1 VDGRARQSG
10 QVRKEAAVTGCSRVA
25 SPTSHLRQSARAVT
39 ITKRPM
45 ATAEQDQSYRVLA
58 RKYRPTT
65 FTDLFVGQ
73 GAMVRT
79 LGNAFQTGRIAQAFI
94 LTGVRGIGKT
104 TTARII
110 ARALNCVGEDGSG
123 GPTIDPCGV
132 CEHCKAIGDDRHVDV
147 IEIDAASHTGVD
159 NIREIIDN
167 VRYLPAT
174 ARYKIYI
181 IDEVHMLSKPAFNAL
196 LKTLEEPPP
205 HVKFVFA
212 TTEIRKVPVTVLSRC
227 QRFDL
232 RRLDSET
239 LIAHLGNIAKQ
250 EDASADIGAL
260 GMIAR
265 AAEGSV
271 RDALSLLDQALAFSD
286 GTVTEESVQSM
297 LGLADRAR
305 LIDLFEKTMGGEIG
319 DALGIARELYEL
331 GTDPVTIV
339 QDLLEFVHWLTRL
352 KVTRAAA
359 DDLTATEVERVR
371 GQAMAE
377 KLTMGELTRTWQL
390 LLKGLQ
396 EVLAAPTP
404 YPACEMVLVRIG
416 YAAALPPPADLIR
429 TLQDGGT
436 EKAPGT
442 SPAAQSAAP
451 ASGGG
456 GSAQTAS
463 GETVAA
469 PAAARAEPVPEEAPD
484 ANAVVAVST
493 FQDVIDL
500 AETRTEYRLRSQL
513 VTNVHLVRMEPRRID
528 LRLNDR
534 APPRLPQQLSSF
546 LSEATGETWLV
557 SESTDP
563 GDPTIQEQQE
573 TAVAQMRGEAE
584 RHPLVR
590 AVLDQFPGAEIRE
603 VRDIVPPDAAGAT
616 EIDDETLED
625 NVLVERDS

>member
-1 VDGRARQSG
+1 
-10 QVRKEAAVTGCSRVA
+10 
-25 SPTSHLRQSARAVT
+25 
-39 ITKRPM
+39 
-45 ATAEQDQSYRVLA
+45 
-58 RKYRPTT
+58 
-65 FTDLFVGQ
+65 
-73 GAMVRT
+73 MVRT

-110 ARALNCVGEDGSG
+110 ARALNCVGPDGQG
-123 GPTIDPCGV
+123 GPTIDPCGA
-132 CEHCKAIGDDRHVDV
+132 CEHCQAIGEDRHVDV

-205 HVKFVFA
+205 HVKFIFA

-239 LIAHLGNIAKQ
+239 LIEHLGNIAKQ
-250 EDASADIGAL
+250 EEASADIGAL

-286 GTVTEESVQSM
+286 GMVTEESVQSM

-319 DALGIARELYEL
+319 EALAIARELYDL

-359 DDLTATEVERVR
+359 DDLAATEVERVR

-377 KLTMGELTRTWQL
+377 KLTMAELSRTWQL

-396 EVLAAPTP
+396 EVLSAPTP

-416 YAAALPPPADLIR
+416 YAAALPPPAELIR
-429 TLQDGGT
+429 TLQDGGGET
-436 EKAPGT
+436 AASAPL
-442 SPAAQSAAP
+442 AAP
-451 ASGGG
+451 ARPGPTG
-456 GSAQTAS
+456 GSARAQANAE
-463 GETVAA
+463 GAIAPAVAPPAAA
-469 PAAARAEPVPEEAPD
+469 PAED
-484 ANAVVAVST
+484 ADQNAVVAVST

-500 AETRTEYRLRSQL
+500 AEAKTEYILRSHL
-513 VTNVHLVRMEPRRID
+513 VTNVHLVRMEPGRID
-528 LRLNDR
+528 LRLTER
-534 APPRLPQQLSSF
+534 TPPRLLQHLSRF
-546 LSEATGETWLV
+546 LTDVTGETWLV
-557 SESTDP
+557 SPSNEP

-573 TAVAQMRGEAE
+573 TAAAQRRGEAE

-603 VRDIVPPDAAGAT
+603 VRDIVPPGAGGVT
-616 EIDDETLED
+616 EIDEEILED
-625 NVLVERDS
+625 DVPVERDS

>member
-1 VDGRARQSG
+1 M
-10 QVRKEAAVTGCSRVA
+10 A
-25 SPTSHLRQSARAVT
+25 S
-39 ITKRPM
+39 
-45 ATAEQDQSYRVLA
+45 AEQDQSYRVLA
-58 RKYRPTT
+58 RKYRPST
-65 FTDLFVGQ
+65 FSDLFVGQ

-94 LTGVRGIGKT
+94 LTGVRGVGKT

-110 ARALNCVGEDGSG
+110 ARALNCVGKDGSS

-132 CEHCKAIGDDRHVDV
+132 CVHCKAIGEDRHVDV

-239 LIAHLGNIAKQ
+239 LIEHLGNIAKQ

-286 GTVTEESVQSM
+286 GAVTENSVQSM
-297 LGLADRAR
+297 LGLADRGR

-319 DALGIARELYEL
+319 EALGIARELYDL

-359 DDLTATEVERVR
+359 ADLTVTEIERVR

-396 EVLAAPTP
+396 EILAAPTP

-429 TLQDGGT
+429 TLQAGGT
-436 EKAPGT
+436 ETAPGVALT
-442 SPAAQSAAP
+442 AQPPAP

-456 GSAQTAS
+456 ESAQTAS

-469 PAAARAEPVPEEAPD
+469 PAVARAEPLHEEAPD
-484 ANAVVAVST
+484 ANAVVAVSS

-500 AETRTEYRLRSQL
+500 AETRTEYRLRSHL

-528 LRLNDR
+528 LRLNER
-534 APPRLPQQLSSF
+534 APPRLPQLLSSF

-557 SESTDP
+557 SPSTNP
-563 GDPTIQEQQE
+563 GDPTIQEQQK
-573 TAVAQMRGEAE
+573 TAAAQRRGDAE

-590 AVLDQFPGAEIRE
+590 AILDQFPGAEIRE

-625 NVLVERDS
+625 NVLVERES

>member
-1 VDGRARQSG
+1 M
-10 QVRKEAAVTGCSRVA
+10 A
-25 SPTSHLRQSARAVT
+25 S
-39 ITKRPM
+39 
-45 ATAEQDQSYRVLA
+45 AEQDQSYRVLA
-58 RKYRPTT
+58 RKYRPST
-65 FTDLFVGQ
+65 FSDLFVGQ

-94 LTGVRGIGKT
+94 LTGVRGVGKT

-110 ARALNCVGEDGSG
+110 ARALNCVGKDGSS

-132 CEHCKAIGDDRHVDV
+132 CVHCKAIGEDRHVDV

-239 LIAHLGNIAKQ
+239 LIEHLGNIAKQ
-250 EDASADIGAL
+250 EDACADIGAL

-286 GTVTEESVQSM
+286 GAVTENSVQSM
-297 LGLADRAR
+297 LGLADRGR

-319 DALGIARELYEL
+319 EALGIARELYDL

-339 QDLLEFVHWLTRL
+339 QDLLEFAHWLTRL

-359 DDLTATEVERVR
+359 ADLSVTEVERVR

-429 TLQDGGT
+429 TLQGAGT
-436 EKAPGT
+436 ESAPGAAL
-442 SPAAQSAAP
+442 AAQLPAP

-456 GSAQTAS
+456 ESAQTAT
-463 GETVAA
+463 GKYVAA
-469 PAAARAEPVPEEAPD
+469 PAAAQAEPVHEEAPD
-484 ANAVVAVST
+484 ANAVVAVSS

-500 AETRTEYRLRSQL
+500 AETRTEYRLRSHL
-513 VTNVHLVRMEPRRID
+513 LTNVHLVRMEPRRID
-528 LRLNDR
+528 LRLNER
-534 APPRLPQQLSSF
+534 APPRLPQLLSSF

-557 SESTDP
+557 SPSTNP
-563 GDPTIQEQQE
+563 GDPTIQEQQK
-573 TAVAQMRGEAE
+573 TAATQRRGEAE

-590 AVLDQFPGAEIRE
+590 AVLDQFPGAEIRQ
-603 VRDIVPPDAAGAT
+603 VRDIVPADAAGTT

-625 NVLVERDS
+625 NVMVESES

>member
-1 VDGRARQSG
+1 M
-10 QVRKEAAVTGCSRVA
+10 A
-25 SPTSHLRQSARAVT
+25 S
-39 ITKRPM
+39 
-45 ATAEQDQSYRVLA
+45 AEQDQSYRVLA
-58 RKYRPTT
+58 RKYRPST
-65 FTDLFVGQ
+65 FSDLFVGQ

-94 LTGVRGIGKT
+94 LTGVRGVGKT

-110 ARALNCVGEDGSG
+110 ARALNCVGKDGSS

-132 CEHCKAIGDDRHVDV
+132 CVHCKAIGEDRHVDV

-239 LIAHLGNIAKQ
+239 LIEHLGNIAKQ

-286 GTVTEESVQSM
+286 GAVTENSVQSM
-297 LGLADRAR
+297 LGLADRGR

-319 DALGIARELYEL
+319 EALGIARELYDL

-339 QDLLEFVHWLTRL
+339 QDLLEFAHWLTRL

-359 DDLTATEVERVR
+359 ADLSVTEVERVR

-429 TLQDGGT
+429 TLQGAGT
-436 EKAPGT
+436 ESAPGAAL
-442 SPAAQSAAP
+442 AAQLPAP

-456 GSAQTAS
+456 ESAQTAT
-463 GETVAA
+463 GKYVAA
-469 PAAARAEPVPEEAPD
+469 PAAAQAEPVHEEAPD
-484 ANAVVAVST
+484 ANAVVAVSS

-500 AETRTEYRLRSQL
+500 AETRTEYRLRSHL
-513 VTNVHLVRMEPRRID
+513 LTNVHLVRMEPRRID
-528 LRLNDR
+528 LRLNER
-534 APPRLPQQLSSF
+534 APPRLPQLLSSF

-557 SESTDP
+557 SPSTNP
-563 GDPTIQEQQE
+563 GDPTIQEQQK
-573 TAVAQMRGEAE
+573 TAATQRRGEAE

-590 AVLDQFPGAEIRE
+590 AVLDQFPGAEIRQ
-603 VRDIVPPDAAGAT
+603 VRDIVPADAAGTT

-625 NVLVERDS
+625 NVMVESES

>member
-1 VDGRARQSG
+1 M
-10 QVRKEAAVTGCSRVA
+10 A
-25 SPTSHLRQSARAVT
+25 S
-39 ITKRPM
+39 
-45 ATAEQDQSYRVLA
+45 AEQDQSYRVLA
-58 RKYRPTT
+58 RKYRPST
-65 FTDLFVGQ
+65 FSDLFVGQ

-110 ARALNCVGEDGSG
+110 ARALNCVGKDGSS

-132 CEHCKAIGDDRHVDV
+132 CVHCKAIGEDRHVDV

-239 LIAHLGNIAKQ
+239 LIEHLGNIAKQ

-286 GTVTEESVQSM
+286 GAVTEISVQSM
-297 LGLADRAR
+297 LGLADRGR

-319 DALGIARELYEL
+319 EALGIARELYDL

-359 DDLTATEVERVR
+359 ADLTVTEIERVR

-429 TLQDGGT
+429 TLQAGGT
-436 EKAPGT
+436 ETAPGVALT
-442 SPAAQSAAP
+442 AQPPAP

-456 GSAQTAS
+456 ESAQTAS

-469 PAAARAEPVPEEAPD
+469 PAVARAEPLHEEAPD
-484 ANAVVAVST
+484 ANAVVAVSS

-500 AETRTEYRLRSQL
+500 AETRTEYRLRSHL

-528 LRLNDR
+528 LRLNER
-534 APPRLPQQLSSF
+534 APPRLPQLLSSF

-557 SESTDP
+557 SPSTNP
-563 GDPTIQEQQE
+563 GDPTIQEQQK
-573 TAVAQMRGEAE
+573 TAAAQRRGEAE

-590 AVLDQFPGAEIRE
+590 AILDQFPGAEIRE

-616 EIDDETLED
+616 EIDGETPED
-625 NVLVERDS
+625 NVLVERES

>member
-1 VDGRARQSG
+1 
-10 QVRKEAAVTGCSRVA
+10 
-25 SPTSHLRQSARAVT
+25 
-39 ITKRPM
+39 
-45 ATAEQDQSYRVLA
+45 
-58 RKYRPTT
+58 
-65 FTDLFVGQ
+65 
-73 GAMVRT
+73 MVRT

-110 ARALNCVGEDGSG
+110 ARALNCVGPDGQG
-123 GPTIDPCGV
+123 GPTIDPCGA
-132 CEHCKAIGDDRHVDV
+132 CEHCQAIGEDRHVDV

-205 HVKFVFA
+205 HVKFIFA

-239 LIAHLGNIAKQ
+239 LIEHLGNIAKQ
-250 EDASADIGAL
+250 EEASADIGAL

-286 GTVTEESVQSM
+286 GMVTEESVQSM

-319 DALGIARELYEL
+319 EALAIARELYDL

-359 DDLTATEVERVR
+359 DDLAATEVERVR

-377 KLTMGELTRTWQL
+377 KLTMAELSRTWQL

-396 EVLAAPTP
+396 EVLSAPTP

-416 YAAALPPPADLIR
+416 YAAALPPPAELIR
-429 TLQDGGT
+429 TLQDGGGET
-436 EKAPGT
+436 AASAPLT
-442 SPAAQSAAP
+442 APARPGPTGGSARAQANAEGAIAPAVAPPAAAP
-451 ASGGG
+451 A
-456 GSAQTAS
+456 
-463 GETVAA
+463 E
-469 PAAARAEPVPEEAPD
+469 D
-484 ANAVVAVST
+484 ADQNAVVAVST

-500 AETRTEYRLRSQL
+500 AEAKTEYILRSHL
-513 VTNVHLVRMEPRRID
+513 VTNVHLVRMEPGRID
-528 LRLNDR
+528 LRLTER
-534 APPRLPQQLSSF
+534 TPPRLLQHLSRF
-546 LSEATGETWLV
+546 LTDVTGETWLV
-557 SESTDP
+557 SPSNEP

-573 TAVAQMRGEAE
+573 TAAAQRRGEAE

-603 VRDIVPPDAAGAT
+603 VRDIVPPGAGGVT
-616 EIDDETLED
+616 EIDEEILED
-625 NVLVERDS
+625 DVPVERDS

>member
-1 VDGRARQSG
+1 
-10 QVRKEAAVTGCSRVA
+10 
-25 SPTSHLRQSARAVT
+25 
-39 ITKRPM
+39 
-45 ATAEQDQSYRVLA
+45 
-58 RKYRPTT
+58 
-65 FTDLFVGQ
+65 
-73 GAMVRT
+73 MVRT

-104 TTARII
+104 TTARIV
-110 ARALNCVGEDGSG
+110 ARALNCVGADGKG
-123 GPTIDPCGV
+123 GPTINPCGE
-132 CEHCKAIGDDRHVDV
+132 CEHCRAIGEDRHVDV

-205 HVKFVFA
+205 HVKFIFA

-239 LIAHLGNIAKQ
+239 LIEHLGNIVKQ
-250 EDASADIGAL
+250 EEAAADIGAL

-359 DDLTATEVERVR
+359 EDLAATEVERLR

-377 KLTMGELTRTWQL
+377 KLTMAELTRTWQL

-429 TLQDGGT
+429 TLEDGGG
-436 EKAPGT
+436 EK
-442 SPAAQSAAP
+442 SPATPSAAP
-451 ASGGG
+451 VGAPPSRGTERAQGG
-456 GSAQTAS
+456 ADA
-463 GETVAA
+463 VAA
-469 PAAARAEPVPEEAPD
+469 PAVTPPEPATAENPD
-484 ANAVVAVST
+484 EGAVVAVST

-500 AETRTEYRLRSQL
+500 AEAKTEYILRSHL
-513 VTNVHLVRMEPRRID
+513 VTNVHLVRMEPGRID
-528 LRLNDR
+528 LRLTER
-534 APPRLPQQLSSF
+534 TPPRLLQHLSRF
-546 LSEATGETWLV
+546 LTEATGETWLV
-557 SESTDP
+557 SPSNEV

-573 TAVAQMRGEAE
+573 TATAQRRGEAE

-603 VRDIVPPDAAGAT
+603 VRDIVSPDAAGVT
-616 EIDDETLED
+616 EIDEEILED
-625 NVLVERDS
+625 EVLVERDS

>member
-1 VDGRARQSG
+1 M
-10 QVRKEAAVTGCSRVA
+10 A
-25 SPTSHLRQSARAVT
+25 S
-39 ITKRPM
+39 
-45 ATAEQDQSYRVLA
+45 AEQDQSYRVLA
-58 RKYRPTT
+58 RKYRPST
-65 FTDLFVGQ
+65 FSDLFVGQ

-110 ARALNCVGEDGSG
+110 ARALNCVGKDGSG

-132 CEHCKAIGDDRHVDV
+132 CVHCKGIGEDRHVDV

-239 LIAHLGNIAKQ
+239 LIEHLGNIAKQ
-250 EDASADIGAL
+250 EGASADIGAL

-286 GTVTEESVQSM
+286 GAVTENSVQSM
-297 LGLADRAR
+297 LGLADRGR

-319 DALGIARELYEL
+319 DALGIARELYDL

-339 QDLLEFVHWLTRL
+339 QDLLEFAHWLTRL

-359 DDLTATEVERVR
+359 ADLTVTEVERVR

-396 EVLAAPTP
+396 EILAAPTP

-429 TLQDGGT
+429 TLQGGGT
-436 EKAPGT
+436 ETAPGAAL
-442 SPAAQSAAP
+442 AAQPPAP

-456 GSAQTAS
+456 ESAQTAS

-469 PAAARAEPVPEEAPD
+469 PAAARAEPVHEEAPD
-484 ANAVVAVST
+484 ANAVVAVSS

-500 AETRTEYRLRSQL
+500 AETRTEYRLLSHL
-513 VTNVHLVRMEPRRID
+513 VTNVHLVHMEPRRID

-534 APPRLPQQLSSF
+534 APPRLPQLLSSF

-557 SESTDP
+557 SPSTNP
-563 GDPTIQEQQE
+563 GDPTIQEQQK
-573 TAVAQMRGEAE
+573 TAAAQRRGEAE
-584 RHPLVR
+584 QHPLVR

-603 VRDIVPPDAAGAT
+603 VRDIVPPDAADAT
-616 EIDDETLED
+616 GIDGETLED
-625 NVLVERDS
+625 NVLVERES

>member
-1 VDGRARQSG
+1 MRRPSFSPASGGSVRPRPRELSPGPSIASGKDG
-10 QVRKEAAVTGCSRVA
+10 KE
-25 SPTSHLRQSARAVT
+25 
-39 ITKRPM
+39 
-45 ATAEQDQSYRVLA
+45 
-58 RKYRPTT
+58 
-65 FTDLFVGQ
+65 
-73 GAMVRT
+73 
-79 LGNAFQTGRIAQAFI
+79 
-94 LTGVRGIGKT
+94 
-104 TTARII
+104 
-110 ARALNCVGEDGSG
+110 

-132 CEHCKAIGDDRHVDV
+132 CEHCQAIGEDRHVDV

-159 NIREIIDN
+159 NIRDIIDN

-196 LKTLEEPPP
+196 LKTFEEPPP
-205 HVKFVFA
+205 HVKFIFA

-239 LIAHLGNIAKQ
+239 LIGHLDNIAKQ
-250 EDASADIGAL
+250 EEASADIGAL

-286 GTVTEESVQSM
+286 GVVTEESVQSM
-297 LGLADRAR
+297 LGLADRTR
-305 LIDLFEKTMGGEIG
+305 LIDLFEKTMSGEIG

-331 GTDPVTIV
+331 GTDPVTMI

-359 DDLTATEVERVR
+359 DDITATEVERVR

-396 EVLAAPTP
+396 EVMAAPTP

-416 YAAALPPPADLIR
+416 YAAALPPPGDLIR
-429 TLQDGGT
+429 SLEDGGA
-436 EKAPGT
+436 EKT
-442 SPAAQSAAP
+442 PA
-451 ASGGG
+451 
-456 GSAQTAS
+456 
-463 GETVAA
+463 AA
-469 PAAARAEPVPEEAPD
+469 PAAPAPQSPPGGGERAQSIGQEAAAPAAVRADPVPAEVPD
-484 ANAVVAVST
+484 ENAVVSLST

-500 AETRTEYRLRSQL
+500 AEAKTEYRLRSHL

-528 LRLNDR
+528 LRLNER
-534 APPRLPQQLSSF
+534 APPRLPQLLSSF
-546 LSEATGETWLV
+546 LSDATGETWLV
-557 SESTDP
+557 SPSTEP
-563 GDPTIQEQQE
+563 GDPTIHEQQE
-573 TAVAQMRGEAE
+573 TAAAQRRGEAE

-590 AVLDQFPGAEIRE
+590 AVFDQFPGAEIRE
-603 VRDIVPPDAAGAT
+603 VRDIVPPDAAGVT
-616 EIDDETLED
+616 EIDGETLEND
-625 NVLVERDS
+625 VTVERDN

>member
-1 VDGRARQSG
+1 M
-10 QVRKEAAVTGCSRVA
+10 A
-25 SPTSHLRQSARAVT
+25 S
-39 ITKRPM
+39 
-45 ATAEQDQSYRVLA
+45 AEQDQSYRVLA

-110 ARALNCVGEDGSG
+110 ARALNCVGEDGGG

-239 LIAHLGNIAKQ
+239 LIEHLSNIAKQ

-339 QDLLEFVHWLTRL
+339 QDLLDFVHWLTRL

-359 DDLTATEVERVR
+359 DDLTATEAERVR

-436 EKAPGT
+436 ETAQGTPTTAP
-442 SPAAQSAAP
+442 PAAP
-451 ASGGG
+451 ASGGTE
-456 GSAQTAS
+456 SAQTAS
-463 GETVAA
+463 GETVTT
-469 PAAARAEPVPEEAPD
+469 PVARAEPVPEEAPD

-500 AETRTEYRLRSQL
+500 AEARTEYRLRSHL

-528 LRLNDR
+528 LRLNER
-534 APPRLPQQLSSF
+534 APPRLPQLLSSF
-546 LSEATGETWLV
+546 LSEATGDTWLV
-557 SESTDP
+557 SESTEP

-573 TAVAQMRGEAE
+573 TATAQRRGEAE

-603 VRDIVPPDAAGAT
+603 VRDIVPPDAAGPT
-616 EIDDETLED
+616 EIDDDDSPED
-625 NVLVERDS
+625 NLLLERDT

>member
-1 VDGRARQSG
+1 M
-10 QVRKEAAVTGCSRVA
+10 A
-25 SPTSHLRQSARAVT
+25 S
-39 ITKRPM
+39 
-45 ATAEQDQSYRVLA
+45 AEQDQSYRVLA

-65 FTDLFVGQ
+65 FTDMFVGQ
-73 GAMVRT
+73 SAMVRT

-110 ARALNCVGEDGSG
+110 ARALNCVGTDGQG
-123 GPTIDPCGV
+123 GPTIDPCGE
-132 CEHCKAIGDDRHVDV
+132 CEHCQAIGEDRHVDV

-205 HVKFVFA
+205 HVKFIFA

-239 LIAHLGNIAKQ
+239 LIEHLGNIVKQ
-250 EDASADIGAL
+250 EEASADVGAL

-319 DALGIARELYEL
+319 EALAIARELYDL

-359 DDLTATEVERVR
+359 EDLAATEVERVR

-377 KLTMGELTRTWQL
+377 KLTLAELSRTWQL
-390 LLKGLQ
+390 LLKGLL
-396 EVLAAPTP
+396 EVLSAPTP

-429 TLQDGGT
+429 TLQDSGS
-436 EKAPGT
+436 E
-442 SPAAQSAAP
+442 AASSAAP
-451 ASGGG
+451 PPPAATPPSGGG
-456 GSAQTAS
+456 ERSQVKAEGAT
-463 GETVAA
+463 A
-469 PAAARAEPVPEEAPD
+469 PAVAPPAPVPVEAPD

-500 AETRTEYRLRSQL
+500 AEAKTEYILRSHL
-513 VTNVHLVRMEPRRID
+513 VTNVHLVRMEPGRID
-528 LRLNDR
+528 LRLTER
-534 APPRLPQQLSSF
+534 TPPRLPQHLSRF
-546 LSEATGETWLV
+546 LTDATGETWLV
-557 SESTDP
+557 SPSNEP

-573 TAVAQMRGEAE
+573 TAAAQRRGEAE

-603 VRDIVPPDAAGAT
+603 VRDIVPPGAGGVT
-616 EIDDETLED
+616 EIDEEILED
-625 NVLVERDS
+625 DVPVERDN

>member
-1 VDGRARQSG
+1 M
-10 QVRKEAAVTGCSRVA
+10 A
-25 SPTSHLRQSARAVT
+25 S
-39 ITKRPM
+39 
-45 ATAEQDQSYRVLA
+45 AEQDQSYRVLA
-58 RKYRPTT
+58 RKYRPST
-65 FTDLFVGQ
+65 FSDLFVGQ

-110 ARALNCVGEDGSG
+110 ARALNCVGKDGSS

-132 CEHCKAIGDDRHVDV
+132 CVHCKAIGEDRHVDV

-239 LIAHLGNIAKQ
+239 LIEHLGNIAKQ

-286 GTVTEESVQSM
+286 GAVTENSVQSM
-297 LGLADRAR
+297 LGLADRGR

-319 DALGIARELYEL
+319 EALGIARELYDL

-339 QDLLEFVHWLTRL
+339 QDLLEFAHWLTRL

-359 DDLTATEVERVR
+359 ADLSVTEVERVR

-429 TLQDGGT
+429 TLQGAGT
-436 EKAPGT
+436 ESAPGAAL
-442 SPAAQSAAP
+442 AAQLPAP

-456 GSAQTAS
+456 ESAQTAT
-463 GETVAA
+463 GKYVAA
-469 PAAARAEPVPEEAPD
+469 PAAAQAEPVHEEAPD
-484 ANAVVAVST
+484 ANAVVAVSS

-500 AETRTEYRLRSQL
+500 AETRTEYRLRSHL
-513 VTNVHLVRMEPRRID
+513 LTNVHLVRMEPRRID
-528 LRLNDR
+528 LRLNER
-534 APPRLPQQLSSF
+534 APPRLPQLLSSF

-557 SESTDP
+557 SPSTNP
-563 GDPTIQEQQE
+563 GDPTIQEQQK
-573 TAVAQMRGEAE
+573 TAATQRRGEAE

-590 AVLDQFPGAEIRE
+590 AVLDQFPGAEIRQ
-603 VRDIVPPDAAGAT
+603 VRDIVPADAAGTT

-625 NVLVERDS
+625 NVMVESES